1 MQFANGSISF
11 APLAD
16 VAVEPAAVLVA
27 AEVLLVG
34 VAALVAVDLLAAG
47 VVDHPEV
54 AEEED
59 GKRTSSNLSGYAT
72 ASSPYASNSRDL
84 PVRFTWAAL
93 PWAALPWAALPWAD
107 LPHTPA
113 E

>member
-47 VVDHPEV
+47 VVDHSEV
-54 AEEED
+54 AEEEED

-84 PVRFTWAAL
+84 PVRFTWA
-93 PWAALPWAALPWAD
+93 D